1 MDTTTTEA
9 AKMTMATLISTIG
22 DVFEGVLGWAGT
34 VGETIA
40 SNPLLLFGV
49 VLGFV
54 GVGVGLF
61 RRMLNV

>member
-1 MDTTTTEA
+1 MESTA
-9 AKMTMATLISTIG
+9 AMTMATLISTVG
-22 DVFEGVLGWAGT
+22 QVFEGVVGWAGT
-34 VGETIA
+34 VGTTIA
-40 SNPLLLFGV
+40 ETPLLLFGV